1 MPFRYTMACKNIRKH
16 LEAAEEEIRQALIA
30 SMDNKHEENL
40 TLLVQTLNNIKEL
53 LVTTPIRGTDNTTE
67 YYKRNAEH
75 NFKLDSPYM
84 DNKVINFPTTIPG
97 TKPDNTNISFDSGSV
112 DCTNNASP
120 FTFGTD
126 YNLDLTSEY
135 QGYTAETPVG
145 IDINLD
151 DMVAAGEPVHIP
163 GGMGEDIIT
172 FGTATSEPYT
182 VPTQSGDTI
191 KIDTRAGGDL
201 DKLDD
206 VIDKDKHAQD
216 LNDRDGE

>member
-1 MPFRYTMACKNIRKH
+1 MSCSKIRKH
-16 LEAAEEEIRQALIA
+16 LEAAEEEIRQALTA
-30 SMDNKHEENL
+30 SLENKHEENL
-40 TLLVQTLNNIKEL
+40 TLLCDTLNNIKEL
-53 LVTTPIRGTDNTTE
+53 LITTPIRGTDNTTE
-67 YYKRNAEH
+67 YYKKNAEH

-84 DNKVINFPTTIPG
+84 DNKVINFPTSIPG
-97 TKPDNTNISFDSGSV
+97 TKPVDTNTNISFDSSAF
-112 DCTNNASP
+112 DAACTNNASP

-151 DMVAAGEPVHIP
+151 DMVAAGEPIHIP
-163 GGMGEDIIT
+163 GGMGEDVIT
-172 FGTATSEPYT
+172 FGGATSTYP
-182 VPTQSGDTI
+182 VATQSGDTI